1 VIDVINRLAYLGT
14 QGSYLK
20 QLMQDKLIEH
30 NLYINQHG
38 KDLSE
43 IRDWQWSSEAIPNE
57 KLSENTA
64 VLT

>member
-1 VIDVINRLAYLGT
+1 M
-14 QGSYLK
+14 
-20 QLMQDKLIEH
+20 MQDKLIEH
-30 NLYINQHG
+30 KLYINQHG
-38 KDLSE
+38 QDLPE